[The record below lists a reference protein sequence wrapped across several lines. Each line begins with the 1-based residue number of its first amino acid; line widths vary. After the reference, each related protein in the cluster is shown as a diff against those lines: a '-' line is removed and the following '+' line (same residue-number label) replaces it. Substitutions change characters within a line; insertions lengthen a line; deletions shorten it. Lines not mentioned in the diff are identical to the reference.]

1 MSSTSVSPSAENET
15 EASPPSS
22 TALQAN
28 KPTITSSS
36 ASSSNDTA
44 SQLKWSQRPHNYTTP
59 TPPLWRFVNN
69 AKSTTGYNSTA
80 AGSYIAGLSAEE
92 LAAKYSAPSVQ
103 EDGVT
108 KEDLDVGKLGR
119 RGYTKSSD
127 EKGLMEVG
135 KLDIEE
141 GNDTFEERMEGKV
154 RWLSRRWDGVEEVQ
168 EDVNTTAE
176 MSLEKNEEDII
187 MSEHKENEEEATPIV
202 PIQQME
208 QVQEA
213 EESVR
218 KVATDGTEAKQEQ
231 PPKEETAP
239 VPDEEAPLQAI
250 ETTPVEDKKQES
262 SPLRK
267 QRCLLLLALL
277 MLAVVII
284 IGIVFGTS
292 SGDSSPEKNDSI
304 TSFPKHL
311 SKCPAREKC
320 VSIRHYSQ
328 QPLPTRQIVTSTPP
342 TNATWSLK
350 DSCSG
355 EVLMKCEP
363 CLFSDTGDI
372 AFEFVEKRNG
382 IGDSK
387 SDGEDIR
394 RILNERGSSGI
405 CVPDDREYIFEVRKT
420 DGSAE
425 DRCCNF
431 DATAFFVTY
440 DSVTVVDSAH
450 TIIDS
455 DGGVTS
461 TSFSDGGVSPCPT
474 ASPSAAPPEAHCV
487 AAGEDMNLC
496 LAIDMSGSLCN
507 RGSGYECPGCVLEA
521 YTASLCNRDGVEIST
536 CCGNFHNVKEFAKR
550 LISVFGS
557 IPSEQ
562 SYSLVG
568 FATNASFVS
577 NLMPLSADALSSL
590 DSLAYSG
597 GRTNH
602 AAAISSCQQTFS
614 NPDDAVERKNMI
626 ILITDGNPTEPRD
639 EKSATKESIAAANQV
654 KEAGSI
660 LIPVML
666 TTSSI
671 DNKTADY
678 MTEISSDEEFLNAS
692 LYALDSVE
700 ESLLSKVFCE
710 E

>member
-1 MSSTSVSPSAENET
+1 
-15 EASPPSS
+15 
-22 TALQAN
+22 
-28 KPTITSSS
+28 
-36 ASSSNDTA
+36 
-44 SQLKWSQRPHNYTTP
+44 
-59 TPPLWRFVNN
+59 
-69 AKSTTGYNSTA
+69 
-80 AGSYIAGLSAEE
+80 
-92 LAAKYSAPSVQ
+92 
-103 EDGVT
+103 
-108 KEDLDVGKLGR
+108 
-119 RGYTKSSD
+119 
-127 EKGLMEVG
+127 
-135 KLDIEE
+135 
-141 GNDTFEERMEGKV
+141 
-154 RWLSRRWDGVEEVQ
+154 
-168 EDVNTTAE
+168 
-176 MSLEKNEEDII
+176 
-187 MSEHKENEEEATPIV
+187 
-202 PIQQME
+202 ME

-218 KVATDGTEAKQEQ
+218 KVATDGAEAKQEQ

-250 ETTPVEDKKQES
+250 ETTPIEDKKQES

-267 QRCLLLLALL
+267 QRCLLLPALL
-277 MLAVVII
+277 ILAVVII

-292 SGDSSPEKNDSI
+292 SGDSSPEKNDSM

-311 SKCPAREKC
+311 SKCPAREKH

-474 ASPSAAPPEAHCV
+474 ASPSAAPPEAHC
-487 AAGEDMNLC
+487 
-496 LAIDMSGSLCN
+496 
-507 RGSGYECPGCVLEA
+507 
-521 YTASLCNRDGVEIST
+521 
-536 CCGNFHNVKEFAKR
+536 
-550 LISVFGS
+550 
-557 IPSEQ
+557 

-692 LYALDSVE
+692 LSALDSVE
-700 ESLLSKVFCE
+700 ESLLSK
-710 E
+710 